1 MWADISRYLPKFNSA
16 VLSGLDTAGRPFS
29 VRCHTQ
35 ADSANQVLRLQT
47 DAVGFAQWAAPLEPG
62 PACLLFHK
70 HDDRLWNLLSFVVR
84 GTLERNEQGWALRPV
99 QFIPGVGIGGLMSYV
114 RFLVDGR
121 RTTNRY
127 LRKRGLARP
136 SIPWHEWQEVF
147 DQAKEAG

>member
-1 MWADISRYLPKFNSA
+1 MWDSLVSYMPRFNSA
-16 VLSGLDTAGRPFS
+16 VLTALDSSGHPFS
-29 VRCHTQ
+29 LRCRPQ
-35 ADSANQVLRLQT
+35 AEAVAQVLRL
-47 DAVGFAQWAAPLEPG
+47 PLPEAEATPLMPG

-84 GTLERNEQGWALRPV
+84 GTLERDGHGWVLRPS
-99 QFIPGVGIGGLMSYV
+99 QFIPGVGIGGLMSYI

-127 LRKRGLARP
+127 LRQRGLPRP
-136 SIPWHEWQEVF
+136 RIPWHEWQEVI

>member
-1 MWADISRYLPKFNSA
+1 MWANISRYLPKFDSA
-16 VLSGLDTAGRPFS
+16 VLSGLDAAGRPFS
-29 VRCHTQ
+29 VRCRPQ
-35 ADSANQVLRLQT
+35 ADSANQVLRLPLPE
-47 DAVGFAQWAAPLEPG
+47 AAPLMPG

-84 GTLERNEQGWALRPV
+84 GRLERDEQGWVLRPS
-99 QFIPGVGIGGLMSYV
+99 QFIPGVGIGGLMSYI

-127 LRKRGLARP
+127 LRKRGLPRP
-136 SIPWHEWQEVF
+136 RIPWHEWQAVF